1 MIDVA
6 ADEGWLATT
15 LRIMHL
21 VQMCVQ
27 GRWIS
32 DASIMTLPRFNVS
45 RLAHLKKAVEKSSLP
60 GISNLR
66 EFSNLPELLMLY
78 QQHEKLVKSAISTV
92 VEQYHHTKEVCKL
105 NLVFVHK
112 TSTQY
117 CVR

>member
-1 MIDVA
+1 MIDIA

-32 DASIMTLPRFNVS
+32 DASILTLPHFNSSRFT
-45 RLAHLKKAVEKSSLP
+45 LLKQVLQKSFLL

-66 EFSNLPELLMLY
+66 EFSNLPELLLLY
-78 QQHEKLVKSAISTV
+78 QQDEKLVKSAIKTA
-92 VEQYHHTKEVCKL
+92 VEHHHHHTKD
-105 NLVFVHK
+105 
-112 TSTQY
+112 
-117 CVR
+117 VRNT